1 MLFRNIQMNY
11 FQAQFN
17 LWKKDNCKI
26 SFTYSFQFN
35 NIIIYIINNNII
47 KKVKYKFHQLNFEKY
62 TFIFFLY
69 QHDFYLFSEIKSH
82 LKSRTMGNVQLSDQ
96 LKAISV
102 RSILALSLET
112 ISPLMYSF
120 SKDFKEVLYI

>member
-1 MLFRNIQMNY
+1 MLFRNVQMNY

-17 LWKKDNCKI
+17 LWKKNNCKI

-47 KKVKYKFHQLNFEKY
+47 KNVKYKFHQLNFEKC
-62 TFIFFLY
+62 TFIFSLY

-96 LKAISV
+96 LKAILV